1 MLAIPHP
8 YDPPRH
14 TGLQQHLTVTI
25 PSQSGPRPDLAATQP
40 MAGADLITTPI
51 PAPVDTGRLA
61 RKPTRRPGDWQRC
74 CSEPT
79 AMRSG
84 SAGPWPLRRE
94 AVFMRLVD
102 AANVVCRSQNPRA

>member
-51 PAPVDTGRLA
+51 PAPVTQDVSHEN
-61 RKPTRRPGDWQRC
+61 RPAD
-74 CSEPT
+74 P
-79 AMRSG
+79 AIG
-84 SAGPWPLRRE
+84 SAAAQNRPRCE
-94 AVFMRLVD
+94 AAAPARGRCGERLF
-102 AANVVCRSQNPRA
+102 S